1 MVCSLMLH
9 AVYSIVCMLL
19 SPTVTPVIS
28 SISSRTEV
36 VISIATELQCLT
48 TGFPIPNITWLK
60 NGTELSLN
68 GRIQQVDSVTRDI
81 ELLSVLMFQS
91 VVRNDT
97 ATYACVATNM
107 IEVTLTAESDVSLIV
122 LGELE

>member
-1 MVCSLMLH
+1 MP
-9 AVYSIVCMLL
+9 L

-28 SISSRTEV
+28 SISYITEV
-36 VISIATELQCLT
+36 VISNATEPQCLT
-48 TGFPIPNITWLK
+48 SGFPIPNITWLK
-60 NGTELSLN
+60 NGMELSLN

-91 VVRNDT
+91 VVRTDT
-97 ATYACVATNM
+97 ANYTCVATNM

-122 LGELE
+122 LGELDTDRIILYSY